1 MRKNTRI
8 YTREDC
14 DVFKI
19 NEYFN
24 IATAGSGT
32 INLKAS
38 SALYHEVPVSGCCV
52 CSPVS
57 EEHAE
62 L

>member
-1 MRKNTRI
+1 MRV

-14 DVFKI
+14 DVIKI
-19 NEYFN
+19 NEYFS
-24 IATAGSGT
+24 TSTVGSGT
-32 INLKAS
+32 LNLKAS

-52 CSPVS
+52 CSAVS